1 MKKLFLLIL
10 PMILACNFNQTKNPE
25 VKNSGNMEQKVGI
38 SDKITTYYFIRHA
51 EKDTSNPEEK
61 DPVLTEEGIK
71 RAEHWAEIFKE
82 VHFDLIYSSDFKRT
96 METAQKIAGSHNLEI
111 QLYNPANLNDEDF
124 QQKTTGKT
132 VLVIGHSNTNPR
144 FVNSILGEEK
154 YSDIDD
160 KESGSLFIIS
170 VSPEG
175 AKTSQVLYIN

>member
-1 MKKLFLLIL
+1 
-10 PMILACNFNQTKNPE
+10 MILACNFNQTKNPE
-25 VKNSGNMEQKVGI
+25 VDNSENMVQKVGI

-51 EKDTSNPEEK
+51 EKDTSNAEEK
-61 DPVLTEEGIK
+61 DPVLTEAGIK
-71 RAEHWAEIFKE
+71 RAEKWAEIFKE
-82 VHFDLIYSSDFKRT
+82 VSFDLIFSSDFKRT
-96 METAQKIAGSHNLEI
+96 KETAQKITGSQNLEI
-111 QLYNPANLNDEDF
+111 QVYHPAELNDEYF
-124 QQKTTGKT
+124 QQKTKGKT

-160 KESGSLFIIS
+160 KESGSLFIVS

>member
-10 PMILACNFNQTKNPE
+10 PMILACNFNQTKKPE
-25 VKNSGNMEQKVGI
+25 VKNSENIEQKAGV
-38 SDKITTYYFIRHA
+38 SDKITIYYFIRHA

-61 DPVLTEEGIK
+61 DPVLTEAGIK
-71 RAEHWAEIFKE
+71 RAENWAEIFKE
-82 VHFDLIYSSDFKRT
+82 VPFDLIYSSDFKRT
-96 METAQKIAGSHNLEI
+96 METAQRIAGAKNMKI
-111 QLYNPANLNDEDF
+111 QLYDPDKLNDKDF
-124 QQKTTGKT
+124 QQKTNGKT

-144 FVNSILGEEK
+144 FVNSILGKEK

-160 KESGSLFIIS
+160 KESGSLFIVG

>member
-1 MKKLFLLIL
+1 MKKLFFLIL
-10 PMILACNFNQTKNPE
+10 PMILACNFNQTNDPE
-25 VKNSGNMEQKVGI
+25 VKNSENIGQKAGV

-61 DPVLTEEGIK
+61 DPVLTEAGIK
-71 RAEHWAEIFKE
+71 RAGNWAEIFKE
-82 VHFDLIYSSDFKRT
+82 VPFDLIYSSDFKRT

-111 QLYNPANLNDEDF
+111 QLYDPANLNDEDF

-160 KESGSLFIIS
+160 KESGSLFIVSI
-170 VSPEG
+170 SPEG

>member
-1 MKKLFLLIL
+1 MKKLFLLII

-25 VKNSGNMEQKVGI
+25 VKNSAVMVDKSGI
-38 SDKITTYYFIRHA
+38 SDELTTYYFIRHA
-51 EKDTSNPEEK
+51 EKDRSNPEEK
-61 DPVLTEEGIK
+61 DPVLKEAGIK
-71 RAEHWAEIFKE
+71 RAGKWAEIFKE
-82 VHFDLIYSSDFKRT
+82 VPFDLIYSSDFKRT
-96 METAQKIAGSHNLEI
+96 KETAQKIAESQNLEI
-111 QLYNPANLNDEDF
+111 QLYDPAKLNDEDF
-124 QQKTTGKT
+124 QQRTNGKT

-160 KESGSLFIIS
+160 KESGSLFIVS

>member
-10 PMILACNFNQTKNPE
+10 PIILVCNFNQTKNPE
-25 VKNSGNMEQKVGI
+25 VKNSGNVEQKAGI

-51 EKDTSNPEEK
+51 EKDRSNPEEK
-61 DPVLTEEGIK
+61 DPILTEAGIK
-71 RAEHWAEIFKE
+71 RAEKWTGIFKE
-82 VHFDLIYSSDFKRT
+82 VSFDLIYSSDFKRT
-96 METAQKIAGSHNLEI
+96 KQTAQKIAESQNLEI
-111 QLYNPANLNDEDF
+111 QLYDPAKLNDEDF
-124 QQKTTGKT
+124 QQKTNGKI

-160 KESGSLFIIS
+160 KESGSLFIVG